1 MTPNEAAIRMILMAV
16 ATLVVLFVF
25 GKNPIKDSSIKKR
38 LAAAL
43 FAGFVSLMILGTSIV
58 RTYCIGFPEMGYQ
71 LVLAPIC
78 IFLVI
83 IFIKRKVVIIASCI
97 LLFYNGGRVGAEF
110 YQLIRNSDEYVAID
124 HGRRPVAKN
133 CEELRS
139 DIAAQKLWHS
149 WFTGIYGVKR

>member
-16 ATLVVLFVF
+16 ATLVVLFIF

-38 LAAAL
+38 IAAAL
-43 FAGFVSLMILGTSIV
+43 VAGVISFMTLCTSIV

-78 IFLVI
+78 IILVI
-83 IFIKRKVVIIASCI
+83 IFIKRKVVIIASCL

-110 YQLIRNSDEYVAID
+110 YQIIRKSDEYVALD
-124 HGRRPVAKN
+124 DKHRPVAKN
-133 CEELRS
+133 CEETRS
-139 DIAAQKLWHS
+139 DITALELWHS
-149 WFTGIYGVKR
+149 WFTGIYGIKR

>member
-1 MTPNEAAIRMILMAV
+1 MILMAV
-16 ATLVVLFVF
+16 ATLVVLFIF
-25 GKNPIKDSSIKKR
+25 GKNPIKDPSIKKR
-38 LAAAL
+38 IAAAL
-43 FAGFVSLMILGTSIV
+43 VAGVVSLMVLGTSTV

-78 IFLVI
+78 IILVI

-110 YQLIRNSDEYVAID
+110 YQTIRNSDEYIALD
-124 HGRRPVAKN
+124 DKQRPVAKN
-133 CEELRS
+133 CEEVRPDVTAL
-139 DIAAQKLWHS
+139 KLWHS